1 MRNNQY
7 NSRRWTFMRLEIGN
21 IFIQDIQ
28 FGAET
33 KVENGVLYVNKE
45 ELLAEIGGDERIESI
60 DFDIARPG
68 ESVRIIPVK
77 DVVEPRVKVEGNG
90 GIFPGFISKVDTVGS
105 GRTHVLKGAAVV
117 TTGKIVGFQEGIIDM
132 TGEGAKYTPFSKTNN
147 LVIKAEPKEGI
158 NQHNHEDAIRMIGFK
173 AATYLGKA
181 GKNVEPNEVKTFE
194 TLPILE
200 QVKQYPD
207 LPKVVYVYMIQTQ
220 GLLHDTYVYG
230 VDGKKII
237 PTIMYPTEAFD
248 GAVVSGNC
256 VSACDKN
263 PTYVHMNQ
271 PVIEELYGR
280 HGKDINFIG
289 CIVTNENVYL
299 ADKQRSSDWVAKTL
313 EFLGADAAVV
323 SEEGFGNPDADLV
336 MNCNKITD
344 KGIKTVLLTDE
355 YAGQDGSS
363 QSLADSTP
371 KADAVVTN
379 GNANELVILPKMDK
393 IIGHPEAA
401 NIIAGANFESLR
413 EDGSI
418 EAEIQVITGA
428 TSEVGFHYLTAKSF

>member
-1 MRNNQY
+1 
-7 NSRRWTFMRLEIGN
+7 MRLEVGN
-21 IFIQDIQ
+21 IFIKDVQ
-28 FGAET
+28 FGQET

-45 ELLAEIGGDERIESI
+45 ELINEVSGDERIVSI
-60 DFDIARPG
+60 DIDIARPG

-77 DVVEPRVKVEGNG
+77 DVIEPRVKVEGNG
-90 GIFPGFISKVDTVGS
+90 GIFPGFINKVDTVGS

-117 TTGKIVGFQEGIIDM
+117 TTGKIVGFQEGIVDM
-132 TGEGAKYTPFSKTNN
+132 CGEGAKYTPFSKTNN
-147 LVIKAEPKEGI
+147 IVITAEPKEGI
-158 NQHNHEDAIRMIGFK
+158 NQHNHEEAVRMIGFK
-173 AATYLGKA
+173 AAIYLGKA
-181 GKNVEPNEVKTFE
+181 GKTVEADEVKTFE
-194 TLPILE
+194 TLPLLQ
-200 QVKQYPD
+200 QVQQYPE

-237 PTIMYPTEAFD
+237 PTFMYPTEAFD
-248 GAVVSGNC
+248 GAIVSGNC

-271 PVIEELYGR
+271 PVIEELYAR

-299 ADKQRSSDWVAKTL
+299 ADKQRSSDWVSKMV
-313 EFLGADAAVV
+313 EFLGADAAIV

-344 KGIKTVLLTDE
+344 KGVKTVLLTDE

-371 KADAVVTN
+371 KGDAVVTN
-379 GNANELVILPKMDK
+379 GNANEVIVLPVMDK
-393 IIGHPEAA
+393 VIGHPEAA
-401 NIIAGANFESLR
+401 RIIAGANNESLR

-428 TSEVGFHYLTAKSF
+428 TSEVGFNYLTAKGF

>member
-1 MRNNQY
+1 
-7 NSRRWTFMRLEIGN
+7 MRLELGK
-21 IFIQDIQ
+21 IFIKDIQ
-28 FGAET
+28 FAAET

-45 ELLAEIGGDERIESI
+45 ELINEVSGDERIASI
-60 DFDIARPG
+60 DLEIARPG
-68 ESVRIIPVK
+68 EEVRIIPVK
-77 DVVEPRVKVEGNG
+77 DVVEPRVKVEGKG
-90 GIFPGFISKVDTVGS
+90 GIFPGFLSKVDTVGS

-117 TTGKIVGFQEGIIDM
+117 TTGRIVGFQEGIVDM
-132 TGEGAKYTPFSKTNN
+132 SGEGAKYTPFSKTNN
-147 LVIKAEPKEGI
+147 LVVIAEPKEGVD
-158 NQHNHEDAIRMIGFK
+158 QHNHEDAVRMIGFK
-173 AATYLGKA
+173 AAAYLGQF
-181 GKNVEPNEVKTFE
+181 GKDVEPDEVKTFE
-194 TLPILE
+194 TLPLLE
-200 QVKQYPD
+200 QVKQYPE

-237 PTIMYPTEAFD
+237 PTIMYPTEVFD

-263 PTYVHMNQ
+263 PTYVHMNH
-271 PVIEELYGR
+271 PIIEELYER
-280 HGKDINFIG
+280 HGKDINFLG
-289 CIVTNENVYL
+289 CVVTNENVYL
-299 ADKQRSSDWVAKTL
+299 ADKQRSSDWVAKL
-313 EFLGADAAVV
+313 VEFMGADAVIV

-344 KGIKTVLLTDE
+344 KGVKTVLLTDE

-371 KADAVVTN
+371 KGDAVVTN
-379 GNANELVILPKMDK
+379 GNANEVIVLPPMAKV
-393 IIGHPEAA
+393 IGHPEAA
-401 NIIAGANFESLR
+401 KIIAGANNESLR

-428 TSEVGFHYLTAKSF
+428 TSEVGFNYLTAKGF